1 MADTD
6 IVCISPIDGR
16 ELVRRP
22 IMSEA
27 AIDAAV
33 KAARAAQKEWRQ
45 TPLSERA
52 ERVSAFLDALLAMNQ
67 EVVPEIAQQMGRPVR
82 YGGEFRGV
90 EERARYMIRI
100 ADESLKPIPAE
111 DGKPGFRRM
120 IKREPVGLV
129 LVVAPW
135 NYPYLTAINTIVP
148 ALMAGNA
155 VLLKHASQTV
165 LAGERFQAAM
175 DRAGMPKG
183 LFQNMHLSHDQT
195 SRILGGGLVDHC
207 NFTGSVSAG
216 RSIERAAAGTFTSL
230 GLELGGKDPAYVRED
245 ADIDHA
251 IENLV
256 DGAFFNSGQC
266 CCGIERIYVHEK
278 HYDRFVEGAVD
289 LVNRYVLGNPLDET
303 TTLGPMAHKRFA
315 DLVRQQNAEA
325 AARGA
330 RAHIDAG
337 RFAADTGG
345 SAYLAPQVLTN
356 VDHSMSVM
364 RDESFGPTVG
374 IMKVTGDQQAIR
386 LMNDSPYGLS
396 AAIWTSDVDAAE
408 AIGEQ
413 LETGTVFMNRC
424 DYLDPALA
432 WTGVKDTGRGASL
445 SRLAYESLTR
455 PKSYH
460 LRHAL

>member
-1 MADTD
+1 MTAND
-6 IVCISPIDGR
+6 IVCISPVDGR

-22 IMSEA
+22 IMS
-27 AIDAAV
+27 DAAV
-33 KAARAAQKEWRQ
+33 DAAITAARQAQKAWRQ
-45 TPLSERA
+45 VPIGERA
-52 ERVSAFLDALLAMNQ
+52 AKASAFLDALLAMNQ
-67 EVVPEIAQQMGRPVR
+67 EVVPELAQMMGRPVR

-90 EERARYMIRI
+90 EERARYMIGI
-100 ADESLKPIPAE
+100 AEKSLQNIPADDE
-111 DGKPGFRRM
+111 KPGFRRM

-129 LVVAPW
+129 LVIAPW

-165 LAGERFQAAM
+165 LAGERFQMAM
-175 DRAGMPKG
+175 DRAGLPKG

-195 SRILGGGLVDHC
+195 ARILGQGLVDHC
-207 NFTGSVSAG
+207 NFTGSVSGG
-216 RSIERAAAGTFTSL
+216 RAIERAAAGSFTSL

-245 ADIDHA
+245 ANLDHA

-266 CCGIERIYVHEK
+266 CCGIERIYVHET
-278 HYDRFVEGAVD
+278 HYDRFVEGAVE
-289 LVNRYVLGNPLDET
+289 LVNKYVLGNPLEEA

-325 AARGA
+325 VAKGA
-330 RAHIDAG
+330 KAHIDPK
-337 RFAADTGG
+337 RFAADTGDT
-345 SAYLAPQVLTN
+345 AYLAPQVLTN

-374 IMKVTGDQQAIR
+374 IMKVKNDEEAIR

-408 AIGEQ
+408 AIGEKI
-413 LETGTVFMNRC
+413 ETGTVFMNRC

-460 LRHAL
+460 LRQI